1 MEFNA
6 KVKYMVAKIIVGV
19 RIFIIIIIIIIK
31 IVAVV
36 RTTSN

>member
-19 RIFIIIIIIIIK
+19 RIFIIIIIIIK
-31 IVAVV
+31 IVAGV

>member
-6 KVKYMVAKIIVGV
+6 KVNNMVAKIIVGV
-19 RIFIIIIIIIIK
+19 RTFIIIIIIIIK
-31 IVAVV
+31 IVAGV

>member
-6 KVKYMVAKIIVGV
+6 KVNNMVVKIIVGV
-19 RIFIIIIIIIIK
+19 RTFIIIIIIK
-31 IVAVV
+31 IVAGV

>member
-19 RIFIIIIIIIIK
+19 RIFIIIIIIK
-31 IVAVV
+31 IVAGV